1 MNKKVLIGTVI
12 ISIVLLVSILF
23 LIESNKEQQR
33 TDAQKF
39 AREYEE
45 VGDDNV
51 FVYRTFDEIIN
62 TLEKG
67 TGVVYLGFPECP
79 WCHAYVKYL
88 NEVAKEVGIEKI
100 YYYNV
105 LEDRNENNENY
116 QKLLKILSGNLQY
129 DEEGNEKIYVPNVS
143 FHVEGK
149 IIGNDYE
156 TSKDTHGLSN
166 PSEYWTEDEVQSLK
180 STLTR
185 YMKDVYKAL
194 NSCTECNI

>member
-1 MNKKVLIGTVI
+1 MNKKYLLIVSVI
-12 ISIVLLVSILF
+12 ILVLLGALF
-23 LIESNKEQQR
+23 FIGGNKGKKLSDGER
-33 TDAQKF
+33 FAQ
-39 AREYEE
+39 EYEGIE
-45 VGDDNV
+45 EDNV
-51 FVYRTFDEIIN
+51 FVYRNIDEIIN
-62 TLEKG
+62 IMERG

-105 LEDRNENNENY
+105 LEDRTNNTENY
-116 QKLLKILSGNLQY
+116 QKLTKILKGHLQY

-143 FHVEGK
+143 FHIEGK

-156 TSKDTHGLSN
+156 TSKDTHGFKE
-166 PSEYWTEDEVQSLK
+166 PSDYWTEDEVKELK
-180 STLTR
+180 NTLTK

-194 NSCTECNI
+194 NECTECNI

>member
-1 MNKKVLIGTVI
+1 MNKKYLLIVSVI
-12 ISIVLLVSILF
+12 ILVLLGALF
-23 LIESNKEQQR
+23 FIGGNKEKKLSDGER
-33 TDAQKF
+33 FAQ
-39 AREYEE
+39 EYEGIE
-45 VGDDNV
+45 EDNV
-51 FVYRTFDEIIN
+51 FVYRNIDEIIN
-62 TLEKG
+62 IMERG

-105 LEDRNENNENY
+105 LEDRTNNTENY
-116 QKLLKILSGNLQY
+116 QKLTKILKGHLQY

-143 FHVEGK
+143 FHIEGK

-156 TSKDTHGLSN
+156 TSKDTHGFKE
-166 PSEYWTEDEVQSLK
+166 PSDYWTEDEVKELK
-180 STLTR
+180 NTLTK

-194 NSCTECNI
+194 NECTECNI

>member
-1 MNKKVLIGTVI
+1 MNKKYLLIVSVI
-12 ISIVLLVSILF
+12 ILVLLGALF
-23 LIESNKEQQR
+23 FIGGNKEKKLSDGER
-33 TDAQKF
+33 FAQD
-39 AREYEE
+39 YEGIE
-45 VGDDNV
+45 EDNV
-51 FVYRTFDEIIN
+51 FVYRNIDEIIN
-62 TLEKG
+62 IMERG

-105 LEDRNENNENY
+105 LEDRTNNTENY
-116 QKLLKILSGNLQY
+116 QKLTKILKGHLQY

-143 FHVEGK
+143 FHIEGK

-156 TSKDTHGLSN
+156 TSKDTHGFKE
-166 PSEYWTEDEVQSLK
+166 PSDYWTEDEVKELK
-180 STLTR
+180 NTLTK

-194 NSCTECNI
+194 NECTECNI